1 MLTFNEQ
8 FNIIDTRKNEYKSK
22 KQTYKYFNTFNEPFT
37 CSDVYRFT
45 KQYINHLTSIFS
57 NTCKNISVFT
67 TQNNGIKHQIFYLS
81 TDELDNTIKKEKF
94 TEDID
99 INPPFDIYIQVET
112 INIPIRFTLNTPRKV
127 LRPTFK
133 IKREYRPR
141 TYDGTVEK
149 RLYFYTKRIESG
161 DQTNEEVYNLCIP
174 YLTNFQCLYKKDRI
188 DGDQITKSCYEISLL
203 SESDNK
209 AIYYCEINTEGDY
222 LDEVK
227 IYERLNPRIR
237 KPYKIQ
243 LIIYLIY
250 NPLQQHDME
259 YDTQTEI
266 EELELRLHNLNR
278 DLEAYRNRSNETNK
292 CIKSD
297 TCCICLTSPSNI
309 IFTDCGHMCICDSC
323 NENIIELKCPLCRTL
338 ITQPRLII

>member
-1 MLTFNEQ
+1 MSTFSQ
-8 FNIIDTRKNEYKSK
+8 HFNLLDTRNNKYKSK
-22 KQTYKYFNTFNEPFT
+22 KQTYKYFNTFNEPYT
-37 CSDVYRFT
+37 YSDVYRFT
-45 KQYINHLTSIFS
+45 KEYINQLTSIFS
-57 NTCKNISVFT
+57 NTCKTISVFT
-67 TQNNGIKHQIFYLS
+67 TQNDGIKHQIYYLS

-94 TEDID
+94 SDETEIT
-99 INPPFDIYIQVET
+99 PPFDIYIQVET
-112 INIPIRFTLNTPRKV
+112 ISIPIRFTLNTPKKV

-243 LIIYLIY
+243 LTIYLIY

-266 EELELRLHNLNR
+266 EDLELRLHNLR
-278 DLEAYRNRSNETNK
+278 CDLEAYQNRRNETNK

-297 TCCICLTSPSNI
+297 TCCICLTNPSNI
-309 IFTDCGHMCICDSC
+309 IFTDCGHICICNLC
-323 NENIIELKCPLCRTL
+323 NKNIVELKCPLCRTL